1 MTTKLEHY
9 TPWAVAAF
17 RIVVGFLFMCHGTS
31 TLFAWP
37 VEPFSGQTASFGAW
51 PSWWSGIIELVVGV
65 LIITGVGTRIA
76 AFIGSGTMAVAYFWK
91 HQPDGFLPIQ
101 NDGDSSVLLCWALL
115 LLVFVGPGRAALG
128 NVLTRR
134 RPDRGGEEST
144 DDTRQTEEHTALSVR

>member
-1 MTTKLEHY
+1 MTTRLEHY

-128 NVLTRR
+128 KVLTRQ
-134 RPDRGGEEST
+134 PGRGGGESA
-144 DDTRQTEEHTALSVR
+144 DHTAPDLSPPLISHRP